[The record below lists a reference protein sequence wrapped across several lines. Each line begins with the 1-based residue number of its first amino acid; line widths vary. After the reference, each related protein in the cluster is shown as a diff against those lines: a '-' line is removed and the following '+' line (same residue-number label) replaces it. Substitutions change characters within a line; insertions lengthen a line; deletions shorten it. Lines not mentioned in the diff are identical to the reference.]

1 MEVALNFRNVP
12 AHLSAYVN
20 VFNILKA
27 IEFCFFDDIYLFIYL
42 FYV

>member
-27 IEFCFFDDIYLFIYL
+27 IEFCFFDDTLYL